1 MARFAVIGAL
11 AMDRPVRLSA
21 PLSAGARLSGA
32 SLGGALA
39 GRLGG
44 GGANAGVALLKAGHE
59 VALGGLVAEDHD
71 GGEALAAARA
81 AGLDVGQVGRRPGA
95 SRTTMI
101 LVDPKGER
109 TIIGLD
115 PGGAVALPS
124 LPAPETR
131 FDGVFV
137 RSAYPGAAAWARASR
152 GPVVVHYPSTD
163 FAGSAHVLVGS
174 ADDLDAE
181 MLADPLRAGR
191 ARMGERLQWAVIT
204 HGAAGAVA
212 HGAGRTATHVPTPGR
227 VVDATGAGD
236 IFAAG
241 LLEALALGGSME
253 AALAHACAWGR
264 AAVGL
269 DSSAPVEA
277 SAAAFPSFRPA
288 SP

>member
-21 PLSAGARLSGA
+21 PLLAGARLRGV
-32 SLGGALA
+32 SLRGELA

-59 VALGGLVAEDHD
+59 VAIATLVAEDD
-71 GGEALAAARA
+71 EGGAALAAARD

-101 LVDPKGER
+101 LVDSAGER

-115 PGGAVALPS
+115 LDSPIVLPD
-124 LPAPETR
+124 LPAPNAR
-131 FDGVFV
+131 FDGVLV
-137 RSAYPGAAAWARASR
+137 RSAYPGAEAWARASR
-152 GPVVVHYPSTD
+152 GPVVVHYPFAD
-163 FAGSAHVLVGS
+163 FSGPADVLVGS
-174 ADDLDAE
+174 ADDLSDE
-181 MLADPLRAGR
+181 MLADPLAVGR
-191 ARMGERLQWAVIT
+191 ARMGERLRWAVVT
-204 HGAAGAVA
+204 HGAAGATA
-212 HGAGRTATHVPTPGR
+212 YGEGRTASFTPSPAR

-241 LLEALALGGSME
+241 LLEALTLGGSME
-253 AALAHACAWGR
+253 MALAHACAWGG

-269 DSSAPVEA
+269 DSSAPLEA
-277 SAAAFPSFRPA
+277 SAGAFSSFRPA

>member
-21 PLSAGARLSGA
+21 PLSAGARLSGV

-44 GGANAGVALLKAGHE
+44 GGANAGVALLNAGHE
-59 VALGGLVAEDHD
+59 VALASLVAQDHD
-71 GGEALAAARA
+71 GDAALRAARH
-81 AGLDVGQVGRRPGA
+81 AGLDVGQVGRRAGP

-101 LVDPKGER
+101 FVDPEGER

-115 PGGAVALPS
+115 LAPAVVLPE
-124 LPAPETR
+124 LPAPQMT
-131 FDGVFV
+131 FDGAFV
-137 RSAYPGAAAWARASR
+137 RSAYPGAEAWARASR
-152 GPVVVHYPSTD
+152 GPVIVHYPSAG
-163 FAGSAHVLVGS
+163 FAGPADVLVAS

-181 MLADPLRAGR
+181 MSADPLAAGR

-204 HGAAGAVA
+204 RGSAGAVA
-212 HGAGRTATHVPTPGR
+212 HGTDRTAIHVPAPSS

-241 LLEALALGGSME
+241 LLEALSLGGSME
-253 AALAHACAWGR
+253 AALVHACAWGR
-264 AAVGL
+264 VAVGL

-277 SAAAFPSFRPA
+277 PADAFPSFRRALP
-288 SP
+288 